1 MKYIFYLS
9 FLIFSITFIP
19 SCNIDD
25 LANPNGP
32 SLEGFVGTK
41 SELQTL
47 VTGSEDL
54 LRQDVSFYY
63 DVVSI
68 IGREYYF
75 FTGSDPRYTGEVLGK
90 GNSTLDR
97 AGFYGTRPY
106 YGRYRN
112 VKNLNLLIEV
122 ADKSTLITP
131 AEAKGYKGYAKTM
144 QAYELHLA
152 LNLQYKNGIRT
163 DVKDPK
169 NLGPFLSYENSLAE
183 IAKLLDEANT
193 DLQGAT
199 FSFTLSDAM
208 KDFATASEFAK
219 FNRALA
225 ARIALYQGN
234 NDGALAKLA
243 DSFLDLNGDFNKGP
257 ARFYSLAG
265 GDFPNNIYRQPDQAD
280 AIIVQQSNVSNL
292 QSGDLRGSKFLQRTA
307 SLTLDGLSGTHDAFV
322 FKSFEDYVALIRNE
336 ELILIYA
343 EANITKNASES
354 LKAINIIRNH
364 HGLAN
369 YGGSTSA
376 ADLLLEVSNQRR
388 YSLFGEGHRWVDM
401 RRWGRLAELPKDRP
415 DDDVWEQLPRPISE
429 N

>member
-1 MKYIFYLS
+1 MKYLVYISL
-9 FLIFSITFIP
+9 LIFSVTFFS

-25 LANPNGP
+25 LPNPNGP
-32 SLEGFVGTK
+32 SLEGFEGTK

-54 LRQDVSFYY
+54 LRQEVGFYY

-68 IGREYYF
+68 IGRDYYF

-90 GNSTLDR
+90 GISTLDR

-112 VKNLNLLIEV
+112 IKNLNLLIDV
-122 ADKSTLITP
+122 AEKSTLISP
-131 AEAKGYKGYAKTM
+131 AETKGYKGFAKTL
-144 QAYELHLA
+144 QAYEYHLA
-152 LNLQYKNGIRT
+152 LNLQYKNGIRI

-169 NLGPFLSYENSLAE
+169 NLGPFVSYENALIE
-183 IAKLLDEANT
+183 ISKLLDEANT
-193 DLQGAT
+193 ELQGAT

-208 KDFATASEFAK
+208 KDFSTAAEFSK

-225 ARIALYQGN
+225 ARISLYQGK
-234 NDGALAKLA
+234 NDEALTRLSS
-243 DSFLDLNGDFNKGP
+243 SFFDINGDLNKGP

-280 AIIVQQSNVSNL
+280 AIIVQQDNVIKL
-292 QSGDLRGSKFLQRTA
+292 EAGDQRATKFLQRTA
-307 SLTLDGLSGTHDAFV
+307 PLSLDGLSGTHDAFV
-322 FKSFEDYVALIRNE
+322 YKSFEDFVSLIRNE

-343 EANITKNASES
+343 EANITKDANEAV
-354 LKAINIIRNH
+354 KAINIIRSKA
-364 HGLAN
+364 GLSN
-369 YGGSTSA
+369 YNGGTGSA
-376 ADLLLEVSNQRR
+376 ALLSEISNQRR

-401 RRWGRLAELPKDRP
+401 RRWGRLNELPKDRT

>member
-1 MKYIFYLS
+1 MKQLIYITFV
-9 FLIFSITFIP
+9 IFSVAWFS

-32 SLEGFVGTK
+32 SLEGFTGTK

-54 LRQDVSFYY
+54 LRQDVGFYY

-68 IGREYYF
+68 IGRDYYF

-90 GNSTLDR
+90 GVSALDR

-112 VKNLNLLIEV
+112 IKNLNLLIDV
-122 ADKSTLITP
+122 ANNSALITP
-131 AEAKGYKGYAKTM
+131 EEAKGYTGYAKTI
-144 QAYELHLA
+144 QAYEYHLA
-152 LNLQYKNGIRT
+152 LNLQYKNGIRI
-163 DVKDPK
+163 DVKDPN
-169 NLGPFLSYENSLAE
+169 NLGPFVTYENALSE
-183 IAKLLDEANT
+183 ISKLLDEGYA
-193 DLQGAT
+193 DLQGGT

-208 KDFATASEFAK
+208 KDFSTAAEFAE

-225 ARIALYQGN
+225 ARISLYQGK
-234 NDGALAKLA
+234 NDEALTRLGS
-243 DSFLDLNGDFNKGP
+243 SFFDINGDLDKGP

-265 GDFPNNIYRQPDQAD
+265 GDFANNIFRQPDQAD
-280 AIIVQQSNVSNL
+280 AIIVQQDNINKL
-292 QSGDLRGSKFLQRTA
+292 EPGDLRASKFLQRTA
-307 SLTLDGLSGTHDAFV
+307 PLSLDGLTGTHDAFV
-322 FKSFEDYVALIRNE
+322 FKSFEDYVSLIRNE

-343 EANITKNASES
+343 EANITINANEAV
-354 LKAINIIRNH
+354 KAINVIRNKA
-364 HGLAN
+364 GLAD
-369 YGGSTSA
+369 YSGGTDSA
-376 ADLLLEVSNQRR
+376 ALLSEISNQRR

-401 RRWGRLAELPKDRP
+401 RRWGRLAELPIDRA

>member
-1 MKYIFYLS
+1 MKYLIYITLV
-9 FLIFSITFIP
+9 IFSVACIS

-25 LANPNGP
+25 LPNPNGP
-32 SLEGFVGTK
+32 SLEGFEGTK

-54 LRQDVSFYY
+54 LRQEAGFYY

-68 IGREYYF
+68 IGRDYYF

-90 GNSTLDR
+90 GISTLDR

-112 VKNLNLLIEV
+112 IKNLNLLIDVSE
-122 ADKSTLITP
+122 KSTLISP
-131 AEAKGYKGYAKTM
+131 AEAKGYKGFAKTL
-144 QAYELHLA
+144 QAYEYHLA
-152 LNLQYKNGIRT
+152 LNLQYKNGIRI

-169 NLGPFLSYENSLAE
+169 NLGPFVTYENALTE
-183 IAKLLDEANT
+183 ISKLLDEANT

-208 KDFATASEFAK
+208 KDFSTAEDFAK
-219 FNRALA
+219 FNS
-225 ARIALYQGN
+225 
-234 NDGALAKLA
+234 
-243 DSFLDLNGDFNKGP
+243 SFFDINGDLNKGP

-265 GDFPNNIYRQPDQAD
+265 GDFPNNIFRQPDQAD
-280 AIIVQQSNVSNL
+280 AIIVQQDNVNQL
-292 QSGDLRGSKFLQRTA
+292 EAGDLRASKFLQRTA
-307 SLTLDGLSGTHDAFV
+307 PLSLDGLSGTHDAFV
-322 FKSFEDYVALIRNE
+322 FKSFEDVVPLIRNE

-343 EANITKNASES
+343 EANITKNANEAV
-354 LKAINIIRNH
+354 KAINVIRNKA
-364 HGLAN
+364 GLAN
-369 YGGSTSA
+369 YSGGTGSA
-376 ADLLLEVSNQRR
+376 ALLSEVSKQRR

-401 RRWGRLAELPKDRP
+401 RRWGRLNELPKDRT

>member
-1 MKYIFYLS
+1 MKQLIYITFV
-9 FLIFSITFIP
+9 IFSVACFS

-25 LANPNGP
+25 LPNPNGP
-32 SLEGFVGTK
+32 SLEGFTGTK

-54 LRQDVSFYY
+54 LRQDVGFYY

-68 IGREYYF
+68 IGRDYYF

-90 GNSTLDR
+90 GISALDR

-112 VKNLNLLIEV
+112 IKNLNLLIEV
-122 ADKSTLITP
+122 ANNSALISP
-131 AEAKGYKGYAKTM
+131 LEAKGYKGFAKTL
-144 QAYELHLA
+144 QAYEYHLA
-152 LNLQYKNGIRT
+152 LNLQYKNGIRI

-169 NLGPFLSYENSLAE
+169 NLGPFVTYENALSE
-183 IAKLLDEANT
+183 ISKLLDEGNT

-199 FSFTLSDAM
+199 FSFTLSGAM
-208 KDFATASEFAK
+208 KDFSTAAEFAK

-225 ARIALYQGN
+225 ARISLYQGK
-234 NDGALAKLA
+234 NDEALTRLSS
-243 DSFLDLNGDFNKGP
+243 SFFDINGDLNKGP

-265 GDFPNNIYRQPDQAD
+265 GDFTNNIFRQPDQAD
-280 AIIVQQSNVSNL
+280 AIIVQQDNINKLV
-292 QSGDLRGSKFLQRTA
+292 SGDRRASKFLQRTA
-307 SLTLDGLSGTHDAFV
+307 PLSLDGLSGTHDAFV
-322 FKSFEDYVALIRNE
+322 FKSFEDEVALIRNE

-343 EANITKNASES
+343 EANITKNANEAV
-354 LKAINIIRNH
+354 KAINVIRNKA
-364 HGLAN
+364 GLAN
-369 YGGSTSA
+369 YSGGTGSA
-376 ADLLLEVSNQRR
+376 ALLSEISNQRR

-401 RRWGRLAELPKDRP
+401 RRWGRLGELPKDRA